1 MNPVYDVDG
10 IQIWHAD
17 CADVL
22 PTIDP
27 ATVDLLLT
35 DPPYGIAY
43 SGGSLSGQRW
53 DSIAIAG
60 DSAPFDA
67 TPLFNYQRWV
77 VWGGNYVVGT
87 PPSAGWIVWSK
98 AQDNRWL
105 MADGNHRS
113 TGEMAATNLTDKV
126 LIYNCFWA
134 GSPLYRKS
142 ERGSSLHPTQK
153 PVEIMRWIVE
163 KWTEPGDLVLDPY
176 MGSGPV
182 ARACADLGRRY
193 IGIEIVEEYV
203 DAAIGRLGQLTLDVN
218 R

>member
-22 PTIDP
+22 PSIDP
-27 ATVDLLLT
+27 ATVGLLLT
-35 DPPYGIAY
+35 DPPYGIGY
-43 SGGSLSGQRW
+43 TSWTG
-53 DSIAIAG
+53 IKVTG
-60 DSAPFDA
+60 DNEPFDPTHLLEYGKA
-67 TPLFNYQRWV
+67 V
-77 VWGGNYVVGT
+77 IWGGNYFAHQLGRG
-87 PPSAGWIVWSK
+87 GWFIWSK
-98 AQDNRWL
+98 RQDNKSL
-105 MADGNHRS
+105 NQYNGASS
-113 TGEMAATNLTDKV
+113 TAEVAWTNLHERV
-126 LIYNCFWA
+126 YVYNFFW
-134 GSPLYRKS
+134 GGGPFLRGPE
-142 ERGSSLHPTQK
+142 ERGNTMHPTLK
-153 PVEIMRWIVE
+153 PVALMRWIVE
-163 KWTEPGDLVLDPY
+163 QWTEPGDLVLDPY

>member
-22 PTIDP
+22 PLIDP
-27 ATVDLLLT
+27 ATVGLLLT
-35 DPPYGIAY
+35 DPPYGIGLDTNYAAR
-43 SGGSLSGQRW
+43 LPDAIDW
-53 DSIAIAG
+53 DREIVA
-60 DSAPFDA
+60 DDTPFDPQHLVKYGRLVLWGA
-67 TPLFNYQRWV
+67 NNYSQTLPR
-77 VWGGNYVVGT
+77 G
-87 PPSAGWIVWSK
+87 GWIVWDK
-98 AQDNRWL
+98 
-105 MADGNHRS
+105 GFRS
-113 TGEMAATNLTDKV
+113 QRDVRSECEMAWTNVTRRLRMVNVQWIGAVRGD
-126 LIYNCFWA
+126 
-134 GSPLYRKS
+134 

-153 PVEIMRWIVE
+153 PVALMRWIVE
-163 KWTEPGDLVLDPY
+163 QWTEPGDLVLDPY

-218 R
+218 